1 MYAQFGEDVII
12 AQYFPQ
18 GYIGSCIDVGA
29 ANGISGNNSYL
40 FEKNKWNTL
49 CVEANPALYAQCN
62 AARTNA
68 VNYAVSNYNKDGE
81 LFTIYHLHDGN
92 EEAVSSLKADQRLID
107 DHASMIKNTIEISVN
122 VRTLDSIIE
131 ETSLFK
137 TIDFVSID
145 TEGTELDVLKGL
157 DINKWKPRLFV
168 IENNYNNNEIEQY
181 LTAFSYKKD
190 KRNAVNDFYLLTN

>member
-1 MYAQFGEDVII
+1 MYAQFGEDDII

-18 GYIGSCIDVGA
+18 GYVGSCIDVGA
-29 ANGISGNNSYL
+29 ANGVSGNNSYL
-40 FEKNKWNTL
+40 FEEKKWITL
-49 CVEANPALYAQCN
+49 CVEANPALYAQCK
-62 AARTNA
+62 AARTNT

-81 LFTIYHLHDGN
+81 LFTIYHLHNGN
-92 EEAVSSLKADQRLID
+92 EEAVSSLNADKRLID

-145 TEGTELDVLKGL
+145 TEGTELDVLKGF

-168 IENNYNNNEIEQY
+168 IENNYNNSEIEEY

-190 KRNAVNDFYLLTN
+190 KRNAVNDFYLLID

>member
-1 MYAQFGEDVII
+1 MYAQFGEDDII

-29 ANGISGNNSYL
+29 ANGVAGNNSYL
-40 FEKNKWNTL
+40 FEERKWNTL
-49 CVEANPALYAQCN
+49 CVEANPTLYAQCKV
-62 AARTNA
+62 ARTNTA
-68 VNYAVSNYNKDGE
+68 NYAVSNYNKDGE
-81 LFTIYHLHDGN
+81 LFTIYHLHNGN
-92 EEAVSSLKADQRLID
+92 EEAVSSLKADKRLIN
-107 DHASMIKNTIEISVN
+107 DHASLIKNTIEISVN

-145 TEGTELDVLKGL
+145 TEGTELDVLKGF

-181 LTAFSYKKD
+181 LNNFSYKKD
-190 KRNAVNDFYLLTN
+190 KRNAVNDFYLLLD